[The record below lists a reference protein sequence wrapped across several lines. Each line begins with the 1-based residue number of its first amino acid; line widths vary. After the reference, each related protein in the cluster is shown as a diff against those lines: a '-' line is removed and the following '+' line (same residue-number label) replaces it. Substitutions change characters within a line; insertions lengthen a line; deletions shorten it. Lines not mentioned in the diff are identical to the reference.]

1 MKQRNAIRNRCS
13 ALVSLIALGSLS
25 ACATYQ
31 PQPLDTSAAILATA
45 PKGLVQDA
53 ALIER
58 PFLAGK
64 PVDVLQPLDR
74 DALGLI
80 ALLYNPDL
88 IALRKQTGV
97 AEAQLLDARLIPD
110 PSVGLSADRVI
121 SGPATAMPGTIAAQI
136 AQDINS
142 LRSRGARMDAAQEGL
157 NQVRLDLAW
166 AEWQVVEQV
175 RLLGVRVSYLQRIA
189 ELAES
194 NRAEAEDLLG
204 RTLRAAGRGDI
215 PPDQL
220 QAARIAALDA
230 ADRAYTAQIDL
241 TGAQQDLRRQL
252 GVPPDFTV
260 ELAMPE
266 AAPAAPHLIE
276 ITDAAIAERLDLAA
290 LRAGYASQEANVRQA
305 IINQF
310 PSLNLGFSVTRDS
323 SDNGIIGALLDFTLP
338 LWNRN
343 RGQIA
348 IERATREA
356 LRAEYDARLFAVR
369 ADLAQSLALIGDLQR
384 EKARLSAE
392 IAPLRQFSD
401 ATARAAGR
409 GDLPLATAMTARQS
423 LRDKQ
428 LLLASV
434 QQSLAEQYIALELAS
449 GIPWQN
455 WNRP

>member
-1 MKQRNAIRNRCS
+1 MLKKCGV
-13 ALVSLIALGSLS
+13 LVSLAALGSLS
-25 ACATYQ
+25 ACASYQ
-31 PQPLDTSAAILATA
+31 PQPLDTQAAVLASA
-45 PKGLVQDA
+45 PEGLVQDA

-64 PVDVLQPLDR
+64 PVDVSQPLDR

-88 IALRKQTGV
+88 IALRKRTGV

-121 SGPATAMPGTIAAQI
+121 SGPPTALSGTIAAQI

-142 LRSRGARMDAAQEGL
+142 LRSRGARVDSAQEGV

-189 ELAES
+189 ELAEA
-194 NRAEAEDLLG
+194 NRADAEDLLQ

-215 PPDQL
+215 PPDHL

-252 GVPPDFTV
+252 GVPPDFAVT
-260 ELAMPE
+260 LAVP
-266 AAPAAPHLIE
+266 ADAPAVPALLDM
-276 ITDAAIAERLDLAA
+276 TDAAITERLDLAA

-310 PSLNLGFSVTRDS
+310 PALNLGFSVTRDS

-356 LRAEYDARLFAVR
+356 LRAEYEARLFAVR
-369 ADLAQSLALIGDLQR
+369 ADLAQSLALISDLHR
-384 EKARLSAE
+384 EEARLAAE
-392 IAPLRQFSD
+392 IEPLQQFSD

>member
-1 MKQRNAIRNRCS
+1 MKQRNAIRKRSS

-31 PQPLDTSAAILATA
+31 PQPLDNQAAIPATA
-45 PKGLVQDA
+45 PEGLVQDA

-58 PFLAGK
+58 PFLTGK
-64 PVDVLQPLDR
+64 PVDVSQPLDR

-121 SGPATAMPGTIAAQI
+121 SGPATTLPGTIAAQI

-142 LRSRGARMDAAQEGL
+142 LRSRGARVDAAQEGL

-175 RLLGVRVSYLQRIA
+175 RLLGVRVSFLQRIA
-189 ELAES
+189 QLAEA
-194 NRAEAEDLLG
+194 NRADAEDLLQ

-252 GVPPDFTV
+252 GVPPDFAV

-266 AAPAAPHLIE
+266 TAPTAPRLTV
-276 ITDAAIAERLDLAA
+276 ITDEAIEERLDLAA

-348 IERATREA
+348 IERATREV

-369 ADLAQSLALIGDLQR
+369 ADLAQSLALIADLQR
-384 EKARLSAE
+384 EEARLSAE
-392 IAPLRQFSD
+392 IAPLQKFSD

-409 GDLPLATAMTARQS
+409 GDLPLATAMTASQS

-434 QQSLAEQYIALELAS
+434 QQSLAEQYVALELAS

>member
-1 MKQRNAIRNRCS
+1 M
-13 ALVSLIALGSLS
+13 
-25 ACATYQ
+25 
-31 PQPLDTSAAILATA
+31 
-45 PKGLVQDA
+45 QDA

-64 PVDVLQPLDR
+64 PVDVSQPLDR

-88 IALRKQTGV
+88 TALRKQTGV
-97 AEAQLLDARLIPD
+97 AQAQLLDARLIPD

-121 SGPATAMPGTIAAQI
+121 SGPPTARPGAIAAQI

-142 LRSRGARMDAAQEGL
+142 LRSRGARVAAAQEGL

-175 RLLGVRVSYLQRIA
+175 RLLGVRVSYLQQIA
-189 ELAES
+189 ELAQA
-194 NRAEAEDLLG
+194 NRADAEDLLQ
-204 RTLRAAGRGDI
+204 RILRAAGRGDI

-220 QAARIAALDA
+220 QAARLAGLDA
-230 ADRAYTAQIDL
+230 AERAYTAQIDL
-241 TGAQQDLRRQL
+241 TAAQQDLRRQL
-252 GVPPDFTV
+252 GVPPDFDLT
-260 ELAMPE
+260 LALPE
-266 AAPAAPHLIE
+266 TAPRAPSLSSL
-276 ITDAAIAERLDLAA
+276 TDAAIVERLDLAA
-290 LRAGYASQEANVRQA
+290 LKAGYASQEANVRQA

-369 ADLAQSLALIGDLQR
+369 ADLAQSLALIADLQR
-384 EKARLSAE
+384 EEARLSAE
-392 IAPLRQFSD
+392 IAPLQQFSD

-434 QQSLAEQYIALELAS
+434 QQGLAEQYIALELAS
-449 GIPWQN
+449 GVPWQN

>member
-1 MKQRNAIRNRCS
+1 MLKKCGV
-13 ALVSLIALGSLS
+13 LVSLAALGSLS
-25 ACATYQ
+25 ACASYQ
-31 PQPLDTSAAILATA
+31 PQPLDTQAAVLASA
-45 PKGLVQDA
+45 PEGLVQDA

-64 PVDVLQPLDR
+64 PVDVSQPLDR

-88 IALRKQTGV
+88 IALRKRTGV

-121 SGPATAMPGTIAAQI
+121 SGPPTALSGTIAAQI

-142 LRSRGARMDAAQEGL
+142 LRSRGARVDSAQEGV

-189 ELAES
+189 ELAEA
-194 NRAEAEDLLG
+194 NRANAEDLLQ

-252 GVPPDFTV
+252 GVPPDFAVT
-260 ELAMPE
+260 LAVP
-266 AAPAAPHLIE
+266 ADAPAVPALLDM
-276 ITDAAIAERLDLAA
+276 TDAAITERLDLAA

-310 PSLNLGFSVTRDS
+310 PALNLGFSVTRDS

-356 LRAEYDARLFAVR
+356 LRAEYEARLFAVR
-369 ADLAQSLALIGDLQR
+369 ADLAQSLALISDLHR
-384 EKARLSAE
+384 EEARLAAE
-392 IAPLRQFSD
+392 IEPLQQFSD

>member
-1 MKQRNAIRNRCS
+1 MKRRKAMLNEYG
-13 ALVSLIALGSLS
+13 ALVSLVALGSLS

-31 PQPLDTSAAILATA
+31 PQPLDTQAAVLASA
-45 PKGLVQDA
+45 PEGLVQDA

-64 PVDVLQPLDR
+64 PVDVSQPLDR

-88 IALRKQTGV
+88 IALRKKTGV

-110 PSVGLSADRVI
+110 PSFGISADRVI
-121 SGPATAMPGTIAAQI
+121 TGPPTALPGTIVAQI

-142 LRSRGARMDAAQEGL
+142 LRSRGARVDAAQEGV

-189 ELAES
+189 ELAEA
-194 NRAEAEDLLG
+194 NRADAENLLQ

-215 PPDQL
+215 PPVQL
-220 QAARIAALDA
+220 QAVRIAALDA

-252 GVPPDFTV
+252 GASPDFAVT
-260 ELAMPE
+260 LAVP
-266 AAPAAPHLIE
+266 ADTPVAPALPA
-276 ITDAAIAERLDLAA
+276 ITDAAIEERLDLAA
-290 LRAGYASQEANVRQA
+290 LRAGYASQEAKVRQA

-310 PSLNLGFSVTRDS
+310 PSLNLGFSVQRDN

-356 LRAEYDARLFAVR
+356 LRAEYEARLFAVR
-369 ADLAQSLALIGDLQR
+369 ADLAQSLALIAELQR
-384 EKARLSAE
+384 EEARLSAE
-392 IAPLRQFSD
+392 IAPLQQFSD
-401 ATARAAGR
+401 ATSRAAGR

-449 GIPWQN
+449 GVPWQN